1 MQGAHRCRTPW
12 HGGPGALRGAR
23 RRRRAGA
30 RCAVRRD
37 RKSPRAGTRR
47 AGRRGMNSLG
57 HPEERPEGV
66 RLEGRTVPR
75 SAVDGTQPVVDDPTP
90 AAALTAARRIVLKIG
105 SAVLVGEGGEI
116 RRAWLEALVD
126 DVARCR
132 RRGQELIIVS
142 SGAIAVGRR
151 HLGLRG
157 SSLRLEEKQAAAA
170 TGQIRL
176 AHAYQEAL
184 ARHGITVAQIL
195 LTPDDTEARQRHLNA
210 RATFAQLLALGAVPV
225 VNENDTVATAEIRFG
240 DNDRLAARVAQMV
253 SADMLVLLSDIDGL
267 YTTDP
272 RHNRTAVHIP
282 L

>member
-1 MQGAHRCRTPW
+1 MSAAPHELLASPAE
-12 HGGPGALRGAR
+12 AL
-23 RRRRAGA
+23 
-30 RCAVRRD
+30 V
-37 RKSPRAGTRR
+37 
-47 AGRRGMNSLG
+47 
-57 HPEERPEGV
+57 
-66 RLEGRTVPR
+66 
-75 SAVDGTQPVVDDPTP
+75 
-90 AAALTAARRIVLKIG
+90 AARRLVVKIG
-105 SAVLVGEGGEI
+105 SALLAAENGEV
-116 RRAWLEALVD
+116 RRPWLAALAD

-132 RRGQELIIVS
+132 ARGQEVILVS

-151 HLGLRG
+151 HLGLAGRR
-157 SSLRLEEKQAAAA
+157 LRLEEKQAAAA

-195 LTPDDTEARQRHLNA
+195 LTPDDTEERRRHLNA

-267 YTTDP
+267 YTADP
-272 RHNRTAVHIP
+272 RKDATARHIP
-282 L
+282 VVRELTAEIEAMAGDALPGYSSGGMVTKLTAARIAMTAGCRMVIGRGNAL